1 MNIENLPDGYFNEG
15 DIEAYRKLVSD
26 LDTDGKMLEVGS
38 YKGRS
43 LCSCSDIINANDI
56 TVYVV
61 DNFVGAEAFPGDC
74 PDQKELCKEFFKN
87 MTEFSLGVMLSRG
100 NSVEKAEDFKDG
112 CLDLIFIDA
121 SHKKD
126 DVIADIRAWLPK
138 LKIGGVIAGHDY
150 KTPDGMQGWDSVKEA
165 VDQEL
170 PGSTIMTG
178 SVWMYR
184 KDHE

>member
-1 MNIENLPDGYFNEG
+1 MNIENLPDGFFNEG
-15 DIEAYRKLVSD
+15 DIKAYRKLVSD
-26 LDTDGKMLEVGS
+26 LDVEGRMVEIGV

-43 LCSCSDIINANDI
+43 LCSCADIIIANDLK
-56 TVYVV
+56 VHAV
-61 DNFVGAEAFPGDC
+61 DNFVGPEAFPGDC
-74 PDQKELCKEFFKN
+74 PDPKELCAEFFKN
-87 MTEFSLGVMLSRG
+87 MNEFGITVMLSRG
-100 NSVEKAEDFKDG
+100 NSVEKTEDFTHKS
-112 CLDLIFIDA
+112 LDLIFIDA

-150 KTPDGMQGWDSVKEA
+150 KRSDGTQGWVSVKEA

-170 PGSTIMTG
+170 PGSTLMTG

-184 KDHE
+184 KEK